1 MVDFRWML
9 AAGFI
14 SMALSGTAAGA
25 AASQAAQQVVPATT
39 PSPPETAVPAPSPS
53 RSFSPWWALLLLPVG
68 GAATLLYR
76 RQPQANPAAA
86 ALATS
91 THLASEP
98 TEPAKPE
105 PAEPGAAIAVTQSYS
120 ATRLA
125 KIDIVEALVSDLQSP
140 ESGKRRQ
147 AIWQL
152 GQSGD
157 SRAIQPLVDLLLDA
171 DSQQRSLILGAV
183 SEISA
188 RSLKPMNRA
197 LMLALQDES
206 PDVRRNAIR
215 DVTRVYELMTQ
226 VSQLLQYAASDSD
239 SDVQETAHWALSQL
253 NRMQQSAPHL
263 LGAPPNLKSPDSPAL
278 EGGDPSERDR
288 TEREH

>member
-1 MVDFRWML
+1 MVDVKLML
-9 AAGFI
+9 AAGLI
-14 SMALSGTAAGA
+14 SFVALFSSEVAISQTASPNSLT
-25 AASQAAQQVVPATT
+25 ASPINQ
-39 PSPPETAVPAPSPS
+39 PSQGLN
-53 RSFSPWWALLLLPVG
+53 PWWSLLLLPVG
-68 GAATLLYR
+68 GAAALLYQ
-76 RQPQANPAAA
+76 RQAQSTQIAQPANAAPVPA
-86 ALATS
+86 
-91 THLASEP
+91 
-98 TEPAKPE
+98 PE
-105 PAEPGAAIAVTQSYS
+105 PVTPIEAPSTTVAISQSYT

-140 ESGKRRQ
+140 DAAKRRK
-147 AIWQL
+147 AIWEL

-157 SRAIQPLVDLLLDA
+157 SRAVQPLVDLLLDA

-183 SEISA
+183 SEINA

-239 SDVQETAHWALSQL
+239 SEVQETAHWALSQL
-253 NRMQQSAPHL
+253 NRMQSLPQAPAL
-263 LGAPPNLKSPDSPAL
+263 SPDPKRPDSPVL
-278 EGGDPSERDR
+278 ESSDSLGANPSANPS
-288 TEREH
+288 